1 MAFRNAYDARVVS
14 VCDFDYVI
22 PVHSSFHPAFK
33 AAAKKRITQMFPHLQ
48 KAIKQAFD
56 NRAAKSAW
64 GILIEDAGQPVCVI
78 QNLSCVVKNQSY
90 RRVLRLNLNDSYP
103 TRNFTPIDTSFL
115 TRCNRQRE
123 EYAPVTSTKTEQ

>member
-14 VCDFDYVI
+14 VRDFDYVI
-22 PVHSSFHPAFK
+22 PVHSSYHPAFK
-33 AAAKKRITQMFPHLQ
+33 TAAKKRITQMFPHLK

-90 RRVLRLNLNDSYP
+90 RRVLRVNINDSYP
-103 TRNFTPIDTSFL
+103 TRNYIPIDTSFL
-115 TRCNRQRE
+115 TRNIHRNAVS
-123 EYAPVTSTKTEQ
+123 APETSTMNEQ